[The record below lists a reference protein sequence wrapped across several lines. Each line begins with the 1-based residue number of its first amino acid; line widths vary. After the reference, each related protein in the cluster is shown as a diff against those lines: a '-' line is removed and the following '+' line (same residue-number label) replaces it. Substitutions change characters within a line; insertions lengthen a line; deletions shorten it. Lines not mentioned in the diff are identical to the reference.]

1 MTNVKTLLF
10 GGLNNWIDLQ
20 TAKNT
25 IYIRK
30 SDLQTAKNT
39 IYIRKS
45 DLQTAKN
52 TIYIR
57 KSDKI
62 HTKMSVMFMVYLY
75 LLTKTTFLETDSKSH
90 SFVRILL

>member
-62 HTKMSVMFMVYLY
+62 HTKMSVHLY